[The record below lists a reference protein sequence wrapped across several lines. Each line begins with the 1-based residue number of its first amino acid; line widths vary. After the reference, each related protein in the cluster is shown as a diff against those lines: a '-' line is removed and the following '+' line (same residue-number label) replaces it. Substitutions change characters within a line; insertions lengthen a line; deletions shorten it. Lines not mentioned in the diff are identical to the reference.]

1 MRDQT
6 ELSQL
11 PQQSLSN
18 KRFEALSDC
27 RRDAAVFFCG
37 NRKGLFSVTSQNCL
51 TSHPSMFLVFDE
63 KFTAYAEIDSVVID
77 LNGEDDLVFPLEVGI
92 SSDAVVEGATL
103 ALVYANDDFVAKN
116 KGAVTASCTIAF

>member
-1 MRDQT
+1 
-6 ELSQL
+6 
-11 PQQSLSN
+11 
-18 KRFEALSDC
+18 
-27 RRDAAVFFCG
+27 
-37 NRKGLFSVTSQNCL
+37 
-51 TSHPSMFLVFDE
+51 MFLVFDE